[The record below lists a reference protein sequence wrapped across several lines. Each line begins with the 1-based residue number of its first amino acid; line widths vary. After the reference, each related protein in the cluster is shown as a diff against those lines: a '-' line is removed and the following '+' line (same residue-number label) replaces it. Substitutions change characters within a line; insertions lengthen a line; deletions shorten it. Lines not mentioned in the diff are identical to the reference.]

1 MTKASSLPRRL
12 PPKQTR
18 VYNSKRPVNKKLS
31 IQHCLISI
39 MFIIAIKRSIASLS
53 ARTHWGTRARSRLPG
68 CCTRS
73 RSRRAAEPCTGPPAR
88 GRRCSDSEIEAFS
101 WLLVPHSKA
110 KKRQRTVCRLRVA
123 YVASGEEEREMSRYM
138 TGRTIPLFF
147 LSPSLPNALASLHQ
161 FNHISDISRHHL

>member
-110 KKRQRTVCRLRVA
+110 KKRLWFRR
-123 YVASGEEEREMSRYM
+123 
-138 TGRTIPLFF
+138 GRCVGY
-147 LSPSLPNALASLHQ
+147 ASLMSPAERRKERCRV
-161 FNHISDISRHHL
+161 I